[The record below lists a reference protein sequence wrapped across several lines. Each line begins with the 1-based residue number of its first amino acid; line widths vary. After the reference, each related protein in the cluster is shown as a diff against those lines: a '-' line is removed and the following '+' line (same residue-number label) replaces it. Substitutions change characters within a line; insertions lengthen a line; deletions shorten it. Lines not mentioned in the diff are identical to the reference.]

1 MEAGLAVK
9 IKVSHGEDV
18 FMMATNSDGIKFNTH
33 GECGHSPAC
42 DQSRRLAGM
51 KTDYEHMTRSRL
63 EGDMRKQSPLLV
75 ATAAAILAS
84 SMTMAGDVL
93 FTEVTDEVGIDFEI
107 DTPPKWILNNSHFYG
122 GVGVA
127 DFDGNGAVDL
137 FFSGVGN
144 TNDTLYLND
153 GAGNFTDVSAE
164 WGLDDMHFSCGVGAG
179 DIDND
184 GWIDIVVGSA
194 GPASIP
200 GGSPGGYRLYKNING
215 TRFEDIAESAGV
227 HEVAPGEVQH
237 PTFATPGDFNAD
249 GHLDLMYGSWQVP
262 ADGNKFYLNDGDGT
276 FTDVTKSMGFYN
288 SVRPVKGFSA
298 SVVDMD
304 GDLNPDIVWVADFG
318 KSAYF
323 RNNGDGTFTDLTPG
337 NGTGVDASGMGSAIL
352 DFNKDGKLDWFVGA
366 IYYEDGTPFAKYN
379 GNALYMQIADH
390 TFANIAEPFGILDS
404 GWSWSSI
411 AADLDNDGLEEIIVG
426 NGSKNNAEF
435 RDELEY
441 VFQQNNINGTFY
453 NVTSESGI
461 DLACQATSSAAFDME
476 GDGDL
481 DLVFV
486 CNDGAAHIYR
496 NDSTNQGS
504 WLQIELGGD
513 PANGIPNHGFNTRV
527 EARVGSVVH
536 TRYMD
541 GRPSYGA
548 SGPQALHFGLGDT
561 EVVDELT
568 IRWINGDVDVMEDV
582 PVNQVLVVSPIDAI
596 IGDLNEDGL
605 VNGTDLA
612 VMLGQWGA
620 CVGDP
625 ELCIADLDSD
635 GFVNGAD
642 LSLVLGNWSL
652 LP

>member
-1 MEAGLAVK
+1 MHTNDQQELE
-9 IKVSHGEDV
+9 VSH
-18 FMMATNSDGIKFNTH
+18 
-33 GECGHSPAC
+33 
-42 DQSRRLAGM
+42 
-51 KTDYEHMTRSRL
+51 
-63 EGDMRKQSPLLV
+63 MRKYSPLIV
-75 ATAAAILAS
+75 ASIVAFTTSLTI
-84 SMTMAGDVL
+84 AGDIL
-93 FTEVTDEVGIDFEI
+93 FTEVTDEVGVDFVM

-122 GVGVA
+122 GVAVA
-127 DFDGNGAVDL
+127 DFDGNGAPDL

-153 GAGNFTDVSAE
+153 GTGNFNDVSAE
-164 WGLDDMHFSCGVGAG
+164 WGLDDLHFSCGVGAG

-184 GWIDIVVGSA
+184 GWIDLVVSSA

-227 HEVAPGEVQH
+227 QEVAPGKVQH

-249 GHLDLMYGSWQVP
+249 GHLDLMYGSWQLP

-288 SVRPVKGFSA
+288 TVRPVKGFSA

-323 RNNGDGTFTDLTPG
+323 KNNGDGTFTDLTN
-337 NGTGVDASGMGSAIL
+337 NGTGIEASGMGSAIL
-352 DFNKDGKLDWFVGA
+352 DFNKDGMLDWFVGA
-366 IYYEDGTPFAKYN
+366 IWYEDGTPFAKYN

-390 TFANIAEPFGILDS
+390 SFVNIAPAFGLLDS

-411 AADLDNDGLEEIIVG
+411 AADFDNDGLEEIVVG
-426 NGSKNNAEF
+426 TGSKNNAEF
-435 RDELEY
+435 RDESEY
-441 VFQQNNINGTFY
+441 IFKQNNLNGIFY
-453 NVTSESGI
+453 NITTTSGI
-461 DLACQATSSAAFDME
+461 DLACQATSSAAFDMDS
-476 GDGDL
+476 DGDL

-486 CNDGAAHIYR
+486 CNDGPAHIYR
-496 NDSTNQGS
+496 NDSTQQGS
-504 WLQIELGGD
+504 WLQVELGGD
-513 PANGIPNHGFNTRV
+513 PANGIPNNGFNTRV
-527 EARVGSVVH
+527 EARVGSIVH

-541 GRPSYGA
+541 GHPSYGA

-561 EVVDELT
+561 EVIDELT
-568 IRWINGDVDVMEDV
+568 IRWINGEVDVMKDV
-582 PVNQVLVVSPIDAI
+582 PVNQFIHIAAGDQEKGP
-596 IGDLNEDGL
+596 IGD
-605 VNGTDLA
+605 VNGDGVVNGVDLG
-612 VMLGQWGA
+612 VMLGMWGQ
-620 CVGDP
+620 CTGDL
-625 ELCIADLDSD
+625 ELCFADINND

-642 LSLVLGNWSL
+642 ISLLLGSWSL